1 MPNDDIFE
9 NFSWHSS
16 IGIDF
21 TLDGDRRFVS
31 KIPNSKKARS
41 MFADGGNGLLIHK
54 TSRCLWRISDD
65 KKCIEPVFG
74 TDVLTDE
81 DVAEAMKE
89 SS

>member
-1 MPNDDIFE
+1 MSDGDIFD

-31 KIPNSKKARS
+31 RIPNSKKARS
-41 MFADGGNGLLIHK
+41 MFADAGKGLLIHK
-54 TSRCLWRISDD
+54 TSQCLWKISED

-74 TDVLTDE
+74 TDVLTEE

-89 SS
+89 